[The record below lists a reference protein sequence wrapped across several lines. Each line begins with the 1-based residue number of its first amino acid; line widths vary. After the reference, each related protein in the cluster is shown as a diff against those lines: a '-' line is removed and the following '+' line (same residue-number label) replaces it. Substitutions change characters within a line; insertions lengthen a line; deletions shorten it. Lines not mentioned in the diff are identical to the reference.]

1 MRVRYWEVGDG
12 VHYLRTDGYVGSW
25 VCKRTGNFYKTAFHS
40 EPEKYSINP
49 TEVFPAWAMDITRP
63 EQKKEEN
70 VEASDVNLIR
80 EALDGQRGAD
90 QQRLAEY
97 GVKVVSTLIRK
108 NNDYGGSAWQR
119 PELADHLSPGDAI
132 LVRLS
137 DKLAR
142 LKKLLKSNRAEVAES
157 INDTLLD
164 AAGYFILLVAK
175 PEDSNEQSRSEA

>member
-1 MRVRYWEVGDG
+1 MTVRYWDVEPRSP
-12 VHYLRTDGYVGSW
+12 HILKTDGLCGWWVHRNNGSVDRQAW
-25 VCKRTGNFYKTAFHS
+25 YADPIVYDKS
-40 EPEKYSINP
+40 P
-49 TEVFPAWAMDITRP
+49 TEVFPAWA

-80 EALDGQRGAD
+80 EALNGQRGAD

-175 PEDSNEQSRSEA
+175 PEESNE

>member
-1 MRVRYWEVGDG
+1 MTVRYFDVESTCPQI
-12 VHYLRTDGYVGSW
+12 LRTDGSVGWW
-25 VCKRTGNFYKTAFHS
+25 VDRDTGREYRIAWYADPKQYDRS
-40 EPEKYSINP
+40 P
-49 TEVFPAWAMDITRP
+49 TEVFPAWDDE
-63 EQKKEEN
+63 EQKKEDK
-70 VEASDVNLIR
+70 VESSDVNLIR
-80 EALDGQRGAD
+80 EALDGERGAD

-142 LKKLLKSNRAEVAES
+142 LKKLLKSDRAEVAES

-175 PEDSNEQSRSEA
+175 PEESNE

>member
-1 MRVRYWEVGDG
+1 MTVRYYDVEPRCPQI
-12 VHYLRTDGYVGSW
+12 LRTDGSVGWW
-25 VCKRTGNFYKTAFHS
+25 VGRDTGRESHVAWYADPK
-40 EPEKYSINP
+40 KYDRSP
-49 TEVFPAWAMDITRP
+49 TEVFPAWATDIALP
-63 EQKKEEN
+63 EQEKQYDT
-70 VEASDVNLIR
+70 SDVNLIR

-175 PEDSNEQSRSEA
+175 PEESNE